1 MILTPP
7 KFGNLLMLILMLEA
21 SSMIVTLLKSW
32 ELGNEPNSLPHQL
45 NFSLPAKQ
53 LGQVGH
59 NDAFVHYHGDV
70 SDDQDGY
77 E

>member
-53 LGQVGH
+53 LGQV
-59 NDAFVHYHGDV
+59 DF
-70 SDDQDGY
+70 
-77 E
+77 